1 MTPATLTYLGCSAAD
16 VCIMLGQYS
25 AENRTPHAV
34 DALIAAIAYMR
45 VDTIAALLKLGTPVE
60 KPGNMGFT
68 VETAALLKREHC
80 KTIVKR
86 HVQN

>member
-1 MTPATLTYLGCSAAD
+1 MTPATLAYLGCSAAD

-34 DALIAAIAYMR
+34 DALIAAIAYLR
-45 VDTIAALLKLGTPVE
+45 IDTIAALLELGTPVGE
-60 KPGNMGFT
+60 KGKMGFT

-80 KTIVKR
+80 KIIVKR
-86 HVQN
+86 HDQN